1 VDTVDDLLLFQH
13 GKELG
18 YRFTDD
24 RFRQMIDAFKKNNKL
39 DDAQLKAA
47 LAEEGLTMD
56 AWRDMAERTSIVQEV
71 QREEIMLRAQP
82 LDEDRRQYYAAHPNE
97 FMTPATITL
106 HEITVIVP
114 GQAQNGRQV
123 AVSAA
128 DLEEA
133 KNKATAI
140 RERILKGE
148 EFGKVATEVSDSPTK
163 ATGGV
168 LGEFKLDELDAT
180 MRDILD
186 KLKVGE
192 MTEPLRT
199 PRGFQI
205 LKLDAKSTPQLQPFD
220 KVRDAIAEKLYYQRL
235 EVEQRKFLVKV
246 RAQALIQWFDDGLKK
261 AYEKRLQERLAEAK

>member
-1 VDTVDDLLLFQH
+1 
-13 GKELG
+13 
-18 YRFTDD
+18 
-24 RFRQMIDAFKKNNKL
+24 
-39 DDAQLKAA
+39 
-47 LAEEGLTMD
+47 
-56 AWRDMAERTSIVQEV
+56 
-71 QREEIMLRAQP
+71 
-82 LDEDRRQYYAAHPNE
+82 
-97 FMTPATITL
+97 MTPATITL